1 MNRLVRYNCW
11 RGKYPVTLAGVFVW
25 VIMLLQFF
33 QIAPRAQDTGSGLD
47 FLNVGPSPRMLSLS
61 GISASAA
68 TGASAIYGNP
78 SLLAFE
84 EESSL
89 DVSYTLWVA
98 DVKNQFAALN
108 LRRSSRAFAFG
119 VYSSGSDGFEA
130 RDRPGPSAGDFSVRY
145 LSLAGAVAQKI
156 GFVSLGVTTQFLRE
170 EVFQFRATG
179 YSVSGGASVRFLDDI
194 ATVGLTLQNLGDMQ
208 SLDEES
214 TPLPSTLNA
223 GISAQL
229 IRFTLP
235 GESTLPVRIR
245 LHGNWSKPVGDST
258 ISNEAVTSIALSA
271 DLSNLIIL
279 EGGGRFGP
287 TERPFSLGFALNLES
302 IRINY
307 ALVPFETGFGTAH
320 SFGLQYDFR

>member
-1 MNRLVRYNCW
+1 MRKMSPDNRR
-11 RGKYPVTLAGVFVW
+11 RGRVPVTVAGVLVW
-25 VIMLLQFF
+25 VTILLQISF
-33 QIAPRAQDTGSGLD
+33 ITPRAQDTGSGLD
-47 FLNVGPSPRMLSLS
+47 FLNVGPTPRMLSLS
-61 GISASAA
+61 GISSSAS
-68 TGASAIYGNP
+68 TGASALYSNP

-84 EESSL
+84 EKSSL

-145 LSLAGAVAQKI
+145 LSLAGAIAQRI
-156 GFVSLGVTTQFLRE
+156 GPVSLGVTTQFLRE

-179 YSVSGGASVRFLDDI
+179 YAVSGGASVRFLNENVT
-194 ATVGLTLQNLGDMQ
+194 AGMTLQNLGDME
-208 SLDEES
+208 SLDEVS

-223 GISAQL
+223 GISAHL

-235 GESTLPVRIR
+235 GESTLPVQVR

-320 SFGLQYDFR
+320 SFGLQYYFR